1 MFIFWGNYM
10 YDNLNLIEETYRI
23 NMNNFSTGYSN
34 KYVHKQ
40 VFTNQYA
47 FYHTRVE
54 IGAIRFNKFIFLMPV
69 HVIIFWFLLLIRHLI
84 TNSPVLHT
92 QITFFTAANS
102 PTVYHGTL
110 SKKQLANVFF

>member
-54 IGAIRFNKFIFLMPV
+54 IGAIRFNKFIFFNASTCHYILV
-69 HVIIFWFLLLIRHLI
+69 SSTH
-84 TNSPVLHT
+84 
-92 QITFFTAANS
+92 
-102 PTVYHGTL
+102 
-110 SKKQLANVFF
+110 